1 MCYSPKIVATL
12 FLLMFCVLIFDENE
26 KITYPT
32 NVMEK
37 YILSLDSGTTS
48 NRAILFNHSG
58 TIVASAQQEFEQIY
72 PKAGW
77 VEHNPE
83 LIWET
88 QLKVAREVVK
98 KHNIKPSQIEGI
110 GITNQ
115 RETTIV
121 WDRETGVPVYNA
133 IVWQDRRTAVFCNE
147 LKEKG
152 LEKSFA
158 AKTGLVIDAYF
169 SATKIRWILDNVE
182 GAREKANAGK
192 LVFGTVDTWLVW
204 KLTGGKLHITD
215 VTNASRTLLFNI
227 NTLQWDEELLSIFD
241 VPPSMLPEVKP
252 SSLFYGYTQTEWLGD
267 EIPIAGIAGDQQAA
281 LFGQMC
287 TEKGMVKNTYG
298 TGCFVVMNTGDKPV
312 ASKNKLLTTIGWQ
325 IGDEVTYALEGSI
338 FIGGAVVQWLRDQLG
353 IIRSSSEIE
362 ALASEVE
369 NNGGVSFVQGFVG
382 LGAPHWDPYATGA
395 IIGLTRGTGKA
406 HVARAALEAIAFRSM
421 EVIETMVLDSG
432 IELHELRVDGG
443 GAVNN
448 LLMQIQSNAIGKNVV
463 RPKITETTA
472 LGAAYL
478 AGLAVAYWKNIDELK
493 VQWQV
498 DRKFVSQRKEAG
510 TEKTIANWKKAVE
523 RCKNWNNPV

>member
-1 MCYSPKIVATL
+1 
-12 FLLMFCVLIFDENE
+12 
-26 KITYPT
+26 
-32 NVMEK
+32 MEK

-58 TIVASAQQEFEQIY
+58 EIVASAQQEFEQIY
-72 PKAGW
+72 PQPAW
-77 VEHNPE
+77 VEHNPK

-88 QLKVAREVVK
+88 LLKVAREVMLQQKVE
-98 KHNIKPSQIEGI
+98 PSQIAGI

-121 WDRETGVPVYNA
+121 WDRETGEPVYNA
-133 IVWQDRRTAVFCNE
+133 IVWQDRRTAGFCDE
-147 LKEKG
+147 LKGRG
-152 LEKSFA
+152 LEKLLA

-169 SATKIRWILDNVE
+169 SATKIKWILDNVE
-182 GAREKANAGK
+182 GAREKATAGK
-192 LVFGTVDTWLVW
+192 LLFGTVDTWLVW

-215 VTNASRTLLFNI
+215 VSNASRTLLFNI

-241 VPPSMLPEVKP
+241 IPSSMLPEVKP
-252 SSLFYGYTQTEWLGD
+252 SSLLYGYTLSEWFGE

-298 TGCFVVMNTGDKPV
+298 TGCFVVMNTGNKPV

-325 IGDEVTYALEGSI
+325 IGNEVTYAIEGSI

-382 LGAPHWDPYATGA
+382 LGAPHWDQYATGA

-406 HVARAALEAIAFRSM
+406 HIARAALEAIAFRSM
-421 EVIETMVLDSG
+421 EVIDTMVLDSG
-432 IELHELRVDGG
+432 IELNELRVDGG
-443 GAVNN
+443 AAVNN
-448 LLMQIQSNAIGKNVV
+448 LLMQIQANAIGKNVV
-463 RPKITETTA
+463 RPKVTETTA
-472 LGAAYL
+472 LGAAYF

-498 DRKFVSQRKEAG
+498 DRKFVSQQKESG
-510 TEKTIANWKKAVE
+510 IEKTIINWKKAVE
-523 RCKNWNNPV
+523 LSKNWNKPD